1 MKTSKKTTKKNN
13 FILRNFM
20 NDIIAK
26 DRKNKIISI
35 GDIVKSKHGKKY
47 KVIGFERDYG
57 TDDAV
62 VKVDPIEDHWVFRWG
77 KELEV
82 V

>member
-1 MKTSKKTTKKNN
+1 
-13 FILRNFM
+13 M

-26 DRKNKIISI
+26 DRKNNIISI

-47 KVIGFERDYG
+47 KVIGFERDLL
-57 TDDAV
+57 TPTNDNAL
-62 VKVDPIEDHWVFRWG
+62 VKVDPIEDHWVFRWD